1 MNPSNEAVALLSL
14 AFARSPRMV
23 GRRIADEY
31 ILVPIVRRGAEVDA
45 IFNLN
50 GVSAFIWEKLDGQT
64 PGGAIVQAIIERY
77 DVDRGRA
84 TEDYLGFIQKLQA
97 IHAVVT
103 EPITPGTGHGSE
115 SKS

>member
-1 MNPSNEAVALLSL
+1 MNPSDDAVPLLSI

-50 GVSAFIWEKLDGQT
+50 SVSTFIWEQLDGQT
-64 PGGAIVQAIIERY
+64 PGEGIIQAILERY
-77 DVDRGRA
+77 DVDRDRA

-97 IHAVVT
+97 IHAVTPDPVA
-103 EPITPGTGHGSE
+103 PGTGHGGDSGR
-115 SKS
+115 